1 MDQIIHDFN
10 TSYHAIG
17 EHWRT
22 VLVDNARLRLENTS
36 LTETVKCILEEKEK
50 LQQQSN
56 ALLETIKK
64 LQNTI
69 TALEQKLVDADEDHK
84 QFSKVSHLVAMEK
97 ENAKL
102 RADLEFWMRRNVKAD
117 QHIELLHNQA
127 YNNDLKASEPPI
139 VEGTTFHHVQTPE
152 PIPEPVSE
160 PPIPEPESIPE
171 PIPELTMHN
180 TEDVYVE
187 KKIKGVVYLV
197 KDNEVYEK
205 NSEGSIPGKH
215 VATLQLLNTGKTKIK
230 WFKP

>member
-1 MDQIIHDFN
+1 MEEIIHNFN
-10 TSYHAIG
+10 RSYNAIG

-22 VLVDNARLRLENTS
+22 VVDQNTKLNTDITTLQHS
-36 LTETVKCILEEKEK
+36 LHQV
-50 LQQQSN
+50 QQSN
-56 ALLETIKK
+56 AQLQKECASLSATIGQLQATIKK
-64 LQNTI
+64 L
-69 TALEQKLVDADEDHK
+69 EQKIVDADEDHK

-117 QHIELLHNQA
+117 QHIQMLHNQA
-127 YNNDLKASEPPI
+127 DNKDLKASEPSI
-139 VEGTTFHHVQTPE
+139 VEVSSIHHDQTPE
-152 PIPEPVSE
+152 PTSEPISDPPHVPEPVQE
-160 PPIPEPESIPE
+160 
-171 PIPELTMHN
+171 TTVHN

-187 KKIKGVVYLV
+187 KKIKGTIYLV

-205 NSEGSIPGKH
+205 CSDGIAPGRQ